1 MSDGERTLA
10 WFHCFSG
17 IAGDM
22 ALGALVDAGAPLAEV
37 SEMCRR
43 LPLAG
48 WELEGDNVLR
58 GGVGG
63 TKVHVRA
70 EATTVVRTAAHIAGL
85 IEEARFPDRIR
96 KRALATFDVLARAEG
111 HLHRRPP
118 SQVHFHEV
126 GAVDSIIDI
135 VGCCAALELLG
146 IDEVQSSPVATGS
159 GMVRAA
165 HGLIPNPA
173 PAVVEL
179 LRGAPTYGIDTPL
192 ELTTPTGAAL
202 LAALCSSW
210 GPLPAMRLT
219 ASGFGAGSADP
230 DDRPNL
236 VQVVVGAAEVHTEPG
251 QPVTLL
257 ETNVDDATGE
267 VLAHTVEVLLGAG
280 AHDAWLTPITGKKG
294 RPAHVVSVLCDPV
307 DARTTAAVL
316 ARETG
321 SLGVRGRTFERWVA
335 ARHIDEVHVAGMPVR
350 VKVTA
355 GRVKAEHDD
364 VARVA
369 RHLGRPLREVALEAE
384 TTWRSLHPVE
394 PVPDDDT
401 GRVLAFGPWMGEHP
415 PSEEGGTDAG
425 HDHHGHE
432 HAVDLPPDGDA
443 S

>member
-1 MSDGERTLA
+1 MTGPRTVA

-22 ALGALVDAGAPLAEV
+22 ALGALVDAGAPIDDVVDL
-37 SEMCRR
+37 CRR
-43 LPLAG
+43 LPLSG
-48 WELEGDNVLR
+48 WELEAQPVLR
-58 GGVGG
+58 GGIGG
-63 TKVHVRA
+63 TKIHVRA
-70 EATTVVRTAAHIAGL
+70 ESTTVVRTAAHIAGL

-96 KRALATFDVLARAEG
+96 TRALATFDALARAEG

-135 VGCCAALELLG
+135 VGCCAALEVLG
-146 IDEVQSSPVATGS
+146 IDEIQSSPVATGS

-179 LRGAPTYGIDTPL
+179 LRGAPTYGIDSPV

-202 LAALCSSW
+202 LAALSSGW
-210 GPLPAMRLT
+210 GPLPAMRIS

-236 VQVVVGAAEVHTEPG
+236 LQVVIGTLEVRTEPG

-307 DARTTAAVL
+307 DARATAARL

-335 ARHIDEVHVAGMPVR
+335 ARHTDEVHVGGMPVR

-369 RHLGRPLREVALEAE
+369 RHLGRPLREVAFEAE
-384 TTWRSLHPVE
+384 ATWRAVHLVE
-394 PVPDDDT
+394 ASEDRGGGQV
-401 GRVLAFGPWMGEHP
+401 VAFGPWMGDQTDVAALVHPHTHP
-415 PSEEGGTDAG
+415 PEGSTL
-425 HDHHGHE
+425 E
-432 HAVDLPPDGDA
+432 QPPEDDA